1 LCGKLPWEK
10 DSDEIGFTMNPEE
23 VHQQKEILL
32 SDLSL
37 FMDKCFPDKKKP
49 PG

>member
-1 LCGKLPWEK
+1 M
-10 DSDEIGFTMNPEE
+10 DPEE
-23 VHQQKEILL
+23 VHRQKEILL

-37 FMDKCFPDKKKP
+37 FMDKCFPYKKTP